1 MVSNL
6 HEEKEGR
13 VGNVGRR
20 MISIDDKSIMGSFRI
35 RIREGYPKKKKK
47 EIRIDISE
55 NQRTNES
62 ECMHVFILLFDEMS
76 PAIITTKTPEK
87 SHTKVDG

>member
-6 HEEKEGR
+6 HEEREGR

-35 RIREGYPKKKKK
+35 RIREGYPKKKKEK
-47 EIRIDISE
+47 RIDISD
-55 NQRTNES
+55 NQRNNESS

-76 PAIITTKTPEK
+76 PAIITTKNTRK
-87 SHTKVDG
+87 ISY

>member
-6 HEEKEGR
+6 HEEREGR

-20 MISIDDKSIMGSFRI
+20 MISIDDKLHNGVLSNTYQRRI
-35 RIREGYPKKKKK
+35 SEEEEEGK
-47 EIRIDISE
+47 RIDIAE
-55 NQRTNES
+55 NQRNNES

-76 PAIITTKTPEK
+76 PATCIITTKNTRK
-87 SHTKVDG
+87 ISY